1 MSGGID
7 SPQSNQDVDTQG
19 NWVTR
24 NFWILKGVAAVG
36 VLLGLAYA
44 NLAVFDDELANVLWA
59 IFVTLAGMVA
69 LLQVGLGALQVVRSA

>member
-1 MSGGID
+1 VSDAID
-7 SPQSNQDVDTQG
+7 SSQSSQDVDTQG

-24 NFWILKGVAAVG
+24 NFWILKGVVAVG

-69 LLQVGLGALQVVRSA
+69 LLQIGLGALQVVRSA